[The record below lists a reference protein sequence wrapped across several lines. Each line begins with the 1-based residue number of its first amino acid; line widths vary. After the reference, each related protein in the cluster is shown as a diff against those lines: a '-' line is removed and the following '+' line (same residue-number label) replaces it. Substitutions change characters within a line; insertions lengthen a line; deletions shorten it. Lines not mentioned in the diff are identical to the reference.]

1 MNYAYTRQMGFSN
14 LQHEQLVLSSVRQHG
29 AMTNT
34 IQRAEVIEL
43 CRLSEGQAKDLL
55 KRMKMNEL
63 LLLEGAG
70 RTGAYRLGPQSMS
83 RA

>member
-14 LQHEQLVLSSVRQHG
+14 LQHERLVLRYVRQHG
-29 AMTNT
+29 A
-34 IQRAEVIEL
+34 IRRAEVIEL
-43 CRLSEGQAKDLL
+43 CRLSEGQAIDLL

-70 RTGAYRLGPQSMS
+70 RTAAYRLGLKV
-83 RA
+83 